1 MQKHPK
7 LNLLI
12 VDDKAENI
20 IALEALLNQHDVNII
35 TTTSPNEALR
45 ICWEK
50 DIAIALIDVQMP
62 GMNGFELVE
71 ILKNNARTQEITV
84 IFVTAIS
91 LEAKYAIKG
100 LNVGAID
107 YLYKPLDP
115 YITSAKVDSFIQLVR
130 NQREIRNK
138 NLELEKFQ
146 AELIKA
152 KEDAEQSKRAKES
165 FMANMSHEIRTP
177 INGII
182 GLVHLLGKGELDA
195 DQKEMLK
202 LLEVSSESLR
212 GVINDILDI
221 SKIEAGKFR
230 INYAPTDI
238 RLLVTQA
245 TNLLNIRAQEKS
257 LNLVLEIDK
266 KLPEIII
273 ADSLRLNQIF
283 MNLLSNAVKFTDK
296 GSIFFKV
303 NVLDT
308 KSNTVQIEFLVKDTG
323 IGISKKNQLK
333 IFDKFEQI
341 EDHSISQS
349 GGTGLGLSI
358 VKKLAELKGG
368 TLRLESEE
376 GKGSCFYFTKWYE
389 FQDKEYVVK
398 EVKSEDNVMQS
409 LKGMRILV
417 AEDNVINKFLILRI
431 LQKWEIEVTV
441 VMNGLEVIEMLEKN
455 AFDLILMD
463 TYMPGMNGF
472 DVTRKIRDGA
482 VVGKEQIPIITFTA
496 GILDVERVTSV
507 AAGANDILSKPFDID
522 ILHQKISKY
531 FNPHFQP

>member
-1 MQKHPK
+1 MPNSSK

-20 IALEALLNQHDVNII
+20 VALEALLNQHDLNII

-50 DIAIALIDVQMP
+50 DIAIALVDVQMP

-71 ILKNNARTQEITV
+71 ILKNNPRTQEIMV

-130 NQREIRNK
+130 SQREIKQK
-138 NLELEKFQ
+138 NLQLESFQ

-152 KEDAEQSKRAKES
+152 KDEAEQSKRAKES

-182 GLVHLLGKGELDA
+182 GLVHLMGKGDLTEE
-195 DQKEMLK
+195 QRQMLK
-202 LLEVSSESLR
+202 LLEVSSESLL

-230 INYAPTDI
+230 INYAETDI

-245 TNLLNIRAQEKS
+245 TNLLNIRASEKGID
-257 LNLVLEIDK
+257 LILEIDD
-266 KLPEIII
+266 KLPAIIM

-283 MNLLSNAVKFTDK
+283 MNLLSNAIKFTDK
-296 GSIFFKV
+296 GSVRFKV
-303 NVLDT
+303 AVLAR
-308 KSNTVQIEFLVKDTG
+308 KSNTVEIEFSVADTG
-323 IGISKKNQLK
+323 IGISAENQRK
-333 IFDKFEQI
+333 IFDKFEQV
-341 EDHSISQS
+341 EDQSISKY

-368 TLRLESEE
+368 RLHLESKE
-376 GKGSCFYFTKWYE
+376 GEGSKFCFTKWYE
-389 FQDKEYVVK
+389 YSDQKEEK
-398 EVKSEDNVMQS
+398 TEVKPQGEQAS
-409 LKGMRILV
+409 LKGLRVLV
-417 AEDNVINKFLILRI
+417 AEDNAINKFLILKI
-431 LQKWEIEVTV
+431 LQKWEIEVSV
-441 VMNGLEVIEMLEKN
+441 AVNGLEALDILREKD
-455 AFDLILMD
+455 FDVILMD
-463 TYMPGMNGF
+463 TYMPGMSGF
-472 DVTRKIRDGA
+472 EVTKKIREG
-482 VVGKEQIPIITFTA
+482 VIVGKQHIPIITFTA
-496 GILDVERVTSV
+496 GILDVERETSIQ
-507 AAGANDILSKPFDID
+507 AGANDILSKPFDVNV
-522 ILHQKISKY
+522 LHEKIRIYLK
-531 FNPHFQP
+531 

>member
-1 MQKHPK
+1 MPKQPK

-20 IALEALLNQHDVNII
+20 IALEALLNQHDIHII

-71 ILKNNARTQEITV
+71 ILKNNSRTQEITV

-91 LEAKYAIKG
+91 LEAKHAIKG

-130 NQREIRNK
+130 SQREIKNK
-138 NLELEKFQ
+138 NLQLESFQ
-146 AELIKA
+146 TELINA
-152 KEDAEQSKRAKES
+152 KNEAEQSKKAKES

-182 GLVHLLGKGELDA
+182 GLVHLLKKSGLNT
-195 DQKEMLK
+195 DQQEMLN
-202 LLEVSSESLR
+202 LLEASSESLL

-230 INYAPTDI
+230 INYAPTDV

-245 TNLLNIRAQEKS
+245 SNLLNIRAREKG
-257 LNLVLEIDK
+257 LNLVLEIDQ
-266 KLPEIII
+266 KLPEIIM

-283 MNLLSNAVKFTDK
+283 MNLLSNAVKFTAQ
-296 GSIFFKV
+296 GSIFFRVKV
-303 NVLDT
+303 LEF
-308 KSNTVQIEFLVKDTG
+308 KSNAVEIEFSISDTG
-323 IGISKKNQLK
+323 IGISKENQLK
-333 IFDKFEQI
+333 IFDKFEQV
-341 EDHSISQS
+341 EDHSITQH

-358 VKKLAELKGG
+358 VKKLVELKGG
-368 TLRLESEE
+368 SLRLESEE
-376 GKGSCFYFTKWYE
+376 GKGSSFYFTKWYE
-389 FQDKEYVVK
+389 FGQQKAETSK
-398 EVKSEDNVMQS
+398 KGNNIIQSMQA

-431 LQKWEIEVTV
+431 LEKWEINVTV
-441 VMNGLEVIEMLEKN
+441 VVNGLEVLETLEKES
-455 AFDLILMD
+455 FDVILMD

-472 DVTRKIRDGA
+472 EVTRKIREGA
-482 VVGKEQIPIITFTA
+482 ISGKENIPIITFTA
-496 GILDVERVTSV
+496 GILDVERETSV
-507 AAGANDILSKPFDID
+507 KAGANDILSKPFDITV
-522 ILHQKISKY
+522 LHQKISQY
-531 FNPHFQP
+531 FNP